1 MEENLNKKN
10 QPLFIL
16 LIIAVCLVLL
26 SFIPENTKLGSW
38 AVRRVDLFS
47 DIKADLPE

>member
-16 LIIAVCLVLL
+16 IIVTICLFLL
-26 SFIPENTKLGSW
+26 SFVPEHSKLGSW